1 MDEHEAE
8 LAQAVIKIEN
18 DVLVRHRD
26 EFERRYPQ
34 CSADVLDAWRRAD
47 AGATTE
53 EERQRVA
60 AAWEH
65 YFAAAAAHEDG
76 DLERAFQLTQRG
88 LEEHPGNVVL
98 LFNAACYR
106 ALGGNGDEAIDFLR
120 RAYEADPDRVR
131 EVAGDPD
138 LNSIRDRPDWP
149 L

>member
-1 MDEHEAE
+1 MFNQPDPALPPH
-8 LAQAVIKIEN
+8 
-18 DVLVRHRD
+18 
-26 EFERRYPQ
+26 
-34 CSADVLDAWRRAD
+34 AD
-47 AGATTE
+47 APEPNTTVLAIGGKPGE
-53 EERQRVA
+53 AFQPS
-60 AAWEH
+60 AWEH
-65 YFAAAAAHEDG
+65 YFAAGAAQEEG
-76 DLERAFQLTQRG
+76 DLERAFELTLRG

-106 ALGGNGDEAIDFLR
+106 ALAGNGDEAIDFLR